1 MVAITHATL
10 MPRPAANLPQSS
22 VSRLQKFVGW
32 PPRPLT
38 KPANVMVVHKSF
50 FNRVPAR
57 ARASFSRSGVCLLVV
72 PLTKASLPIEW

>member
-38 KPANVMVVHKSF
+38 KPANVMVVH
-50 FNRVPAR
+50 
-57 ARASFSRSGVCLLVV
+57 
-72 PLTKASLPIEW
+72 